1 MNMMHAQFIKI
12 PYLYITLSFMCLSP
26 YNIKRHY
33 IPLDFLFAYI
43 CLRIIRQLF
52 EVFNFFF
59 TLNLFVHGRE
69 NHDRLMTLLLSK
81 TKRLLIFYLLS
92 GRLMSK
98 MQLIVPPQNILQF
111 NTNTRNT
118 VEILFAS
125 PAILKVLAFSRVKPI
140 LFALIL
146 AS

>member
-1 MNMMHAQFIKI
+1 MKF
-12 PYLYITLSFMCLSP
+12 S
-26 YNIKRHY
+26 
-33 IPLDFLFAYI
+33 I
-43 CLRIIRQLF
+43 C
-52 EVFNFFF
+52 F

-69 NHDRLMTLLLSK
+69 NPDRLMTLLLSK

-125 PAILKVLAFSRVKPI
+125 PVILKVLAFSRVKPI
-140 LFALIL
+140 LCALIL
-146 AS
+146 ASWRTPMSTFQVNFNEDYLSLLSDFCSSPVYRNITLNIIWLLLTRHKIW